1 MDDVAAV
8 VVHIYLRRKLIC
20 SHIDLSSY
28 RPVLL
33 SPWTSNWSMLAG
45 FILITYL
52 CPITICI
59 TCGPTL
65 RETARM
71 ETLHGDNSPQGRHG
85 GQCYLC
91 SAWFRYCSL
100 LSSQVFH
107 DPWSMNHA
115 DLSVKWFVLLPY
127 SKHMWVWARM
137 ESDGLLALRLN
148 AISACARI
156 LGELFTLCWL

>member
-1 MDDVAAV
+1 MLTYWFV
-8 VVHIYLRRKLIC
+8 VVQA
-20 SHIDLSSY
+20 SSIESMDKQLVHASRVY
-28 RPVLL
+28 TDYISVPYNNLYHL
-33 SPWTSNWSMLAG
+33 WTN
-45 FILITYL
+45 TERNR
-52 CPITICI
+52 T
-59 TCGPTL
+59 
-65 RETARM
+65 
-71 ETLHGDNSPQGRHG
+71 HGDSACWHSYSPQGRHG

-115 DLSVKWFVLLPY
+115 DLSEKWFVLLPY
-127 SKHMWVWARM
+127 SKHMWVWAPM